1 LWHSRLALP
10 CNHGAYNQLIIPF
23 SLLTRKKACCG
34 SAGTTNDAKKKHTTN
49 GKLSKTGQESKT
61 CPKHELLRNLM
72 TWHDGKRMLPPGQWQ
87 LALTHVVAAWLKAD
101 KTKTGQRVFRKDK
114 LKKAGWVVHC
124 GGGDMNQESSL
135 EDSYADLVVAH
146 ALE

>member
-1 LWHSRLALP
+1 MRFCWHDER
-10 CNHGAYNQLIIPF
+10 
-23 SLLTRKKACCG
+23 RE
-34 SAGTTNDAKKKHTTN
+34 KKHTTN

-72 TWHDGKRMLPPGQWQ
+72 TWHDGNRMLPPEQWQ

-101 KTKTGQRVFRKDK
+101 KTKTGQGVFRKDK
-114 LKKAGWVVHC
+114 LKKAGWVVRC

-135 EDSYADLVVAH
+135 EESYADLVVAR

>member
-1 LWHSRLALP
+1 MTPEGDSAVYVHEAGGITQP
-10 CNHGAYNQLIIPF
+10 CRKAG
-23 SLLTRKKACCG
+23 LLK
-34 SAGTTNDAKKKHTTN
+34 
-49 GKLSKTGQESKT
+49 
-61 CPKHELLRNLM
+61 
-72 TWHDGKRMLPPGQWQ
+72 QWQ

-101 KTKTGQRVFRKDK
+101 KTKTGQGVFRKDK

-135 EDSYADLVVAH
+135 EDSYADLVVAR

>member
-1 LWHSRLALP
+1 MARKTARPLESIRVIEKYGWSKK
-10 CNHGAYNQLIIPF
+10 
-23 SLLTRKKACCG
+23 SLSERRE
-34 SAGTTNDAKKKHTTN
+34 KKHTTN

-72 TWHDGKRMLPPGQWQ
+72 TWHDANRMLPPEQWQ

-101 KTKTGQRVFRKDK
+101 KTKTGQGVFRKDK
-114 LKKAGWVVHC
+114 LKKAGWVVRC

-135 EDSYADLVVAH
+135 EDSYADLVVAR